1 VRILSN
7 FNADPKLSFTLDRNQ
22 LAEGETLVI
31 NMRYNSDVGGEFL
44 DNLLLKTDLEAEPL
58 ITIPVR
64 GRIESKK

>member
-1 VRILSN
+1 MRILSN